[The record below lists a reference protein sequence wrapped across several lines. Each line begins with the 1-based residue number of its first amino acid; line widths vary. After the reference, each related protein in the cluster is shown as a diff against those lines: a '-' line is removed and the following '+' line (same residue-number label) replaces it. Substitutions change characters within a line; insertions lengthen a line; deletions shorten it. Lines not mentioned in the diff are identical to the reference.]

1 MKQLAL
7 TVTLGLAAVGC
18 VRTVPYA
25 QRMQEEEGKCEL
37 VRTLM
42 REPAPAELLSRFHGG
57 DFDGEPAPVMVY
69 LRRPREFALERF
81 FEGSPDCDDTTFRV
95 VQGAAVDA
103 VVVYLE
109 AVADG
114 YTYDARR
121 ARPEELTMAGTPQ
134 GLLRRSGGGWVPATP

>member
-18 VRTVPYA
+18 VRTVPHA
-25 QRMQEEEGKCEL
+25 QRMREEEGKCEL

-42 REPAPAELLSRFHGG
+42 REPVPTQLLSQFHQG
-57 DFDGEPAPVMVY
+57 DSSDEPTPVMVY
-69 LRRPREFALERF
+69 LRRPQESSLERF
-81 FEGSPDCDDTTFRV
+81 FEGSPDCTDATFRV
-95 VQGAAVDA
+95 VRDATVDA

-121 ARPEELTMAGTPQ
+121 ANPAELTMAGTPQ
-134 GLLRRSGGGWVPATP
+134 GLVRRSGDGWVVATP